1 MTYAELVDL
10 VKNYLEV
17 DETTF
22 NANID
27 TFIKLAEEDICR
39 KVSIPA
45 ARKSSTA
52 NLTAGN
58 GYFALPADFLSPY
71 EFMVNTTGTT
81 WIHLIRKDV
90 SYMREAYPSTAT
102 TGVPKYYSMFDNDTF
117 ILGPAPTS
125 AYSTELHYYGMPDS
139 IIDSGTSWLGDNA
152 ENALLYGTVLMGYV
166 YLKGSPDLLGVYEKA
181 YETAINNLSTLCE
194 GMQKKD
200 EYRHGSRRIPA

>member
-1 MTYAELVDL
+1 MTYSELVDL
-10 VKNYLEV
+10 VKDYLEV

-39 KVSIPA
+39 KVAVPA

-52 NLTAGN
+52 NLTIN
-58 GYFALPADFLSPY
+58 DRYLALPTDFLAPY
-71 EFMVNTTGTT
+71 ELMVNTTGTT
-81 WIHLIRKDV
+81 WVHLIRKDV
-90 SYMREAYPSTAT
+90 SYMREAYPSTAS
-102 TGVPKYYSMFDNDTF
+102 TGIPKYYSMFDDDTL
-117 ILGPAPTS
+117 ILGPTPGS
-125 AYSTELHYYGMPDS
+125 AYGMELHYYGMPDS
-139 IIDSGTSWLGDNA
+139 VVDTSPSWLSTNA

-166 YLKGSPDLLGVYEKA
+166 YLKGSADMIGMYKEA
-181 YETAINNLSTLCE
+181 YDQAVNNLSTLVE